1 MGKFSRLMKKKY
13 KETNKKS
20 IVIYL
25 ILRLL
30 VILSMIFQIILGNI
44 SNVLMCIL
52 ALILFTL
59 PTIISEKFKI
69 GIPSLLEGIIYL
81 FIYSTAILGEIN
93 NFYGRIHFW
102 DTILHTLN
110 GFLCAGIGFSL
121 IDLLNQNSKRIK
133 LSPLYIAIVAFC
145 FSMTIG
151 ILWEFFEFSADYF
164 TKTDMQKDRIVSEIS
179 SVMLNKDNENIPIK
193 VKDIERTEIYS
204 KDGTATTIE
213 NGYLDIGLID
223 TMKDLF
229 VNFLGA
235 VVFSIIGFLHVQN
248 REKYKFAEDFIP
260 TKDEKTKEKIEF
272 NSLIPELSVSNI
284 ESSKRFYED
293 LGFKIIY
300 ERVEDKFC
308 FMQLEDNQI
317 MIEEQNNNWNVGKLE
332 YPYGNGINISM
343 SINDVEK
350 LYGDLKVKQ
359 VKLFMDLKVN
369 EYRVDNVVFQDKEFL
384 VQDPDGYLLR
394 FND

>member
-93 NFYGRIHFW
+93 NFYGRIPFW

-121 IDLLNQNSKRIK
+121 VDLLNQNSKRIK

-151 ILWEFFEFSADYF
+151 ILWEFFEFSADYL
-164 TKTDMQKDRIVSEIS
+164 TKTDMQKDRIVREIS
-179 SVMLNKDNENIPIK
+179 SVMLNKDNENVPIK
-193 VKDIERTEIYS
+193 IKDIEKTEIYS
-204 KDGTATTIE
+204 KDGTVTTIE

-229 VNFLGA
+229 VNFIGA

-248 REKYKFAEDFIP
+248 REKYKFAEGFIP
-260 TKDEKTKEKIEF
+260 TK
-272 NSLIPELSVSNI
+272 V
-284 ESSKRFYED
+284 
-293 LGFKIIY
+293 
-300 ERVEDKFC
+300 VE
-308 FMQLEDNQI
+308 N
-317 MIEEQNNNWNVGKLE
+317 
-332 YPYGNGINISM
+332 
-343 SINDVEK
+343 
-350 LYGDLKVKQ
+350 
-359 VKLFMDLKVN
+359 
-369 EYRVDNVVFQDKEFL
+369 
-384 VQDPDGYLLR
+384 
-394 FND
+394 

>member
-52 ALILFTL
+52 ALVLFTL

-93 NFYGRIHFW
+93 NFYGRIPFW

-121 IDLLNQNSKRIK
+121 VDLLNQNSKRIK

-151 ILWEFFEFSADYF
+151 ILWEFFEFSADYL
-164 TKTDMQKDRIVSEIS
+164 TKTDMQKDRIVREIS
-179 SVMLNKDNENIPIK
+179 SVMLNKDNENVPIK

-204 KDGTATTIE
+204 KDGTIITIE

-229 VNFLGA
+229 VNFIGA
-235 VVFSIIGFLHVQN
+235 IVFSIIGFLHVQN
-248 REKYKFAEDFIP
+248 REKYKFAEGFIP
-260 TKDEKTKEKIEF
+260 TKA
-272 NSLIPELSVSNI
+272 
-284 ESSKRFYED
+284 
-293 LGFKIIY
+293 
-300 ERVEDKFC
+300 
-308 FMQLEDNQI
+308 
-317 MIEEQNNNWNVGKLE
+317 VG
-332 YPYGNGINISM
+332 
-343 SINDVEK
+343 D
-350 LYGDLKVKQ
+350 
-359 VKLFMDLKVN
+359 
-369 EYRVDNVVFQDKEFL
+369 
-384 VQDPDGYLLR
+384 
-394 FND
+394 

>member
-20 IVIYL
+20 IIIYL

-52 ALILFTL
+52 ALVLFTL

-81 FIYSTAILGEIN
+81 FIYSTSILGEIN
-93 NFYGRIHFW
+93 NFYGRIPFW

-121 IDLLNQNSKRIK
+121 VDLLNQNSKRIK

-151 ILWEFFEFSADYF
+151 ILWEFFEFSADYL
-164 TKTDMQKDRIVSEIS
+164 TKTDMQKDRIVREIS
-179 SVMLNKDNENIPIK
+179 SVMLNKENENVPIK
-193 VKDIERTEIYS
+193 VKDIEKTEIYS
-204 KDGTATTIE
+204 KDGTVTTIE

-229 VNFLGA
+229 VNFIGA

-248 REKYKFAEDFIP
+248 REKYKFAEGFIP
-260 TKDEKTKEKIEF
+260 TKA
-272 NSLIPELSVSNI
+272 
-284 ESSKRFYED
+284 
-293 LGFKIIY
+293 
-300 ERVEDKFC
+300 
-308 FMQLEDNQI
+308 
-317 MIEEQNNNWNVGKLE
+317 VG
-332 YPYGNGINISM
+332 
-343 SINDVEK
+343 D
-350 LYGDLKVKQ
+350 
-359 VKLFMDLKVN
+359 
-369 EYRVDNVVFQDKEFL
+369 
-384 VQDPDGYLLR
+384 
-394 FND
+394 